1 MPRLAW
7 IAHTSMSLRKIAG
20 SRRCWLLGLTA
31 LLLVVALVVLRA
43 VWLTFLLL
51 PDLVQVGPRPLTW
64 VARAPV
70 RTTVELPYADGQRVA
85 TADLYVPR
93 GGPLD
98 WRALTRSPRPA
109 VVLFVGIDTPRDY
122 GPLVRLADGLARG
135 GAVVLVPE
143 TPRLLDW
150 RFDALEA
157 DSLVVAFEYLAQL
170 PAVDDERIGFAGF
183 SVGGSLALLAAADL
197 RIQGRLAYVHAFGA
211 YADAGE
217 LLAATTIQRVP
228 ATGEPWVPDGV
239 TRKVLQL
246 KLLDWVTNE
255 DDRAALMAV
264 LPPPGELWQ
273 VAACP
278 PFETVEA
285 AFFCRLVMGPGE
297 AAQLVGHWPEEI
309 AHRLRAISPLA
320 VLDTVQAPVLLM
332 HDRSDTFIPYTESR
346 SIAAALAQA
355 GRPPVR
361 YSEFRLFAHVLPGRP
376 LPLGELIPEVWRLV
390 RHTHH
395 LVSYVLA

>member
-1 MPRLAW
+1 M
-7 IAHTSMSLRKIAG
+7 
-20 SRRCWLLGLTA
+20 
-31 LLLVVALVVLRA
+31 
-43 VWLTFLLL
+43 
-51 PDLVQVGPRPLTW
+51 
-64 VARAPV
+64 
-70 RTTVELPYADGQRVA
+70 
-85 TADLYVPR
+85 PR

-183 SVGGSLALLAAADL
+183 SVGGSLALLAAADP
-197 RIQGRLAYVHAFGA
+197 RIQDRLAYVHAFGA

-217 LLAATTIQRVP
+217 LLAAATTQRVP

-255 DDRAALMAV
+255 DDRAALTAV
-264 LPPPGELWQ
+264 LPPPGEPWQ

-278 PFETVEA
+278 PLGY
-285 AFFCRLVMGPGE
+285 RRG
-297 AAQLVGHWPEEI
+297 
-309 AHRLRAISPLA
+309 S
-320 VLDTVQAPVLLM
+320 VLLPSGDGTSRGGAS
-332 HDRSDTFIPYTESR
+332 DRALCRRKWSAGSARSR
-346 SIAAALAQA
+346 RWRCST
-355 GRPPVR
+355 R
-361 YSEFRLFAHVLPGRP
+361 YRRQCS
-376 LPLGELIPEVWRLV
+376 
-390 RHTHH
+390 
-395 LVSYVLA
+395 